1 MIEDA
6 IKKTVAAVNLN
17 RNEARLVM
25 NLIMDGQ
32 ATPAQITGLLVGLVQ
47 KGETAEEVTGFVE
60 SMREHAVKIEI
71 DDKDAVDGCGTGG
84 DNKHSFNISTAAAI
98 VASAAGVTIAKH
110 GNRSVS
116 SKCGSAD
123 LLEAT
128 GGNVDPGPEKVAEM
142 INTIGFG
149 FLFAPRFHPAMKHA
163 AVPRRE
169 LGSRTVFNLLG
180 PMTNPAGVRRQV
192 IGVYDKS
199 VMRLMIEV
207 LQATGSE
214 HVIVAHSRDGFDEF
228 SISAPTGYL
237 ELKDARITDHSV
249 VPEEL
254 GLHSGDS
261 DAVMGGDADA
271 NLAILNNV
279 LDGKQ
284 GPCRDAV
291 IINTGAMIYVGG
303 LADSIRH
310 GVGIA
315 GETIDTGKARKK
327 LNDWISAGGI
337 EQPS

>member
-1 MIEDA
+1 MILDA
-6 IKKTVAAVNLN
+6 IKQVILGTNLT
-17 RNEARLVM
+17 RDEARLVM
-25 NLIMDGQ
+25 NQIMDGK
-32 ATPAQITGLLVGLVQ
+32 ATPAQIAGLLVALVK

-60 SMREHAVKIEI
+60 SMRSHAVKIGI
-71 DDKDAVDGCGTGG
+71 DDKNAVDGCGTGG
-84 DNKHSFNISTAAAI
+84 DNKHSFNISTAAAV

-128 GGNVDPGPEKVAEM
+128 GGNIDPGPEKVTEM
-142 INTIGFG
+142 INTVGFG

-169 LGSRTVFNLLG
+169 LGLRTVFNLLG
-180 PMTNPAGVRRQV
+180 PMTNPASVRRQV

-228 SISAPTGYL
+228 SISAPTDYL
-237 ELKDARITDHSV
+237 ELKDGRITDHFV
-249 VPEEL
+249 TPDEL
-254 GLHSGDS
+254 GFHSGQTN
-261 DAVMGGDADA
+261 AVTGGDADA
-271 NLAILNNV
+271 NLAILIDV
-279 LDGKQ
+279 IDGKQ

-291 IINTGAMIYVGG
+291 VINAGAMIYVGG

-310 GVGIA
+310 GVVIA
-315 GETIDTGKARKK
+315 GETIDTGKAKKK
-327 LNDWISAGGI
+327 LNDWITTGSA
-337 EQPS
+337 EKS

>member
-1 MIEDA
+1 MISDA
-6 IKKTVAAVNLN
+6 IKQVIIGTNLT
-17 RNEARLVM
+17 RDEARSVM
-25 NLIMDGQ
+25 NLIMDGK
-32 ATPAQITGLLVGLVQ
+32 ATPVQIAGLLVALVQ

-60 SMREHAVKIEI
+60 SMRGHAVRIEI
-71 DDKDAVDGCGTGG
+71 GDKNAVDGCGTGG

-128 GGNVDPGPEKVAEM
+128 GGNIDPGPEKVTEM
-142 INTIGFG
+142 INTVGFG

-169 LGSRTVFNLLG
+169 LGLRTVFNLLG
-180 PMTNPAGVRRQV
+180 PMTHPAGVRRQV
-192 IGVYDKS
+192 IGVYDKT

-228 SISAPTGYL
+228 SISAPTDYL
-237 ELKDARITDHSV
+237 ELKDGRISDHSV

-254 GLHSGDS
+254 GLHAGDS
-261 DAVMGGDADA
+261 EAVMGGDADA

-284 GPCRDAV
+284 GACRNAV
-291 IINTGAMIYVGG
+291 VINAGAMIYVGG
-303 LADSIRH
+303 LADSIRQ
-310 GVGIA
+310 GVVIA

-327 LNDWISAGGI
+327 LNNWISAGGI